1 MGLGCS
7 PFVVGHLL
15 VVGRKC
21 CSRDFDGLFIGNVQQ
36 ILLELTMCIAVSCAQ
51 RDLQELTSV

>member
-15 VVGRKC
+15 VAGGKC
-21 CSRDFDGLFIGNVQQ
+21 CSRDFGLVIDNIQQ
-36 ILLELTMCIAVSCAQ
+36 IQPELTTCGGVSCAQ

>member
-21 CSRDFDGLFIGNVQQ
+21 CSGYFDVLFIGNIQQ
-36 ILLELTMCIAVSCAQ
+36 ILLQLTICTAVSCAQ